1 MKNSIF
7 AVATVAAVLFI
18 PLQAAAQS
26 DLTCNSSYA
35 GGTYHNVTVPAGSVC
50 ILVTTRVLGDVTV
63 QKGASLE
70 VDGGLGA
77 SSTIKGNVTAN
88 GCDHVYLFAMGPSGG
103 VVVGGNLMITNCANT
118 SYALGSPTDIT
129 QIVLIAGDTTCN
141 NNPGGCFFAYAH
153 FSHNFTCSGN
163 SGGCVMGLDSIG
175 ATATLTNNE
184 GIGIYLADSFIG
196 GNLNCGGNA
205 GINPDL
211 GSNAV
216 AGTTSGQC
224 SIF

>member
-50 ILVTTRVLGDVTV
+50 ILITTRVLGDVTV

-70 VDGGLGA
+70 VDSGSGA
-77 SSTIKGNVTAN
+77 SSTIKGNVTAT
-88 GCDHVYLFAMGPSGG
+88 GCDHVYLVGSGSPGG
-103 VVVGGNLMITNCANT
+103 VVVGGNLMITNCANL
-118 SYALGSPTDIT
+118 SYALGGDIT
-129 QIVLIAGDTTCN
+129 AIVLIAGDTTCN
-141 NNPGGCFFAYAH
+141 NNPGGCLFEFAH
-153 FSHNFTCSGN
+153 FGHNFTCSGN
-163 SGGCVMGLDSIG
+163 SAGCVLALDSIG
-175 ATATLTNNE
+175 GTATLNNN
-184 GIGIYLADSFIG
+184 GIGIDLVDNFIG

-205 GINPDL
+205 GTNPDL
-211 GSNAV
+211 GSNAI
-216 AGTTSGQC
+216 AGTASGQC